1 MRKSKLELY
10 EEILSA
16 LADRQLSVDNL
27 AIQCNIDCA
36 TTTELVNFLEK
47 NQLVENNH
55 DYAKKRYSLTKT
67 GEEVY
72 KTLAKTKQINEMQKT
87 LANFRED
94 KLTLPSLAEMRK
106 LVRTRLLARSRSR
119 H

>member
-16 LADRQLSVDNL
+16 LVDRQLSVDNI

-36 TTTELVNFLEK
+36 TATGLVDFLEK

-55 DYAKKRYSLTKT
+55 DYAKKRYSLTKK

-72 KTLAKTKQINEMQKT
+72 KTLAKTKRINEMQKS
-87 LANFRED
+87 LAKIRED
-94 KLTLPSLAEMRK
+94 KFTLPSLAELK
-106 LVRTRLLARSRSR
+106 ELVRTRLLARSRSR

>member
-36 TTTELVNFLEK
+36 IATGLVDFLEK
-47 NQLVENNH
+47 NQLVEN
-55 DYAKKRYSLTKT
+55 
-67 GEEVY
+67 
-72 KTLAKTKQINEMQKT
+72 KTLAKTKRINEMQKS
-87 LANFRED
+87 LAKIRED
-94 KLTLPSLAEMRK
+94 KFALPSLAELK
-106 LVRTRLLARSRSR
+106 EVAHTPSLAELKELVRTRLLARSRSR